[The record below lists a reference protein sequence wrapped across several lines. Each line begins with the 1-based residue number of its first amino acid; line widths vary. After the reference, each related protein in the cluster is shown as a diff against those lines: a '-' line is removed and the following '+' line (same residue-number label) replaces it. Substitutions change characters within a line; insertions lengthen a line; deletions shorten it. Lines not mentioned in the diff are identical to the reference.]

1 MIIRKDPPACP
12 ALAAGVCPGGRVRF
26 RLRCREWLRV
36 EAITGHGKRLCRHLF
51 ADSINS
57 RKDKRVGYVA
67 FSEQGG

>member
-1 MIIRKDPPACP
+1 MIARKDPSACP
-12 ALAAGVCPGGRVRF
+12 ASTASVCPGGRGRF

-36 EAITGHGKRLCRHLF
+36 GAITGHGKRLRRHLF
-51 ADSINS
+51 TDPIDA